1 MTNPCGG
8 GGERCAVAIMA
19 KAPSAGRV
27 KTRLSPL
34 LSPQEARDLGC
45 CFLADM
51 TANIALAAREA
62 AIDAYIAFAPAGS
75 ETAFASIAAP
85 GTAFVLADGS
95 RAAPPGVEGIGAC
108 LLQAACALSE
118 NGYGV
123 VVLLNSDSPTLP
135 TALLVEAVRHLLAA
149 RDRVVLGPSCDGG
162 YYLIGLKHPHAA
174 LFRDIDWST
183 ERVVAQTRQRAQGLG
198 LELVELK
205 PWYDVDDP
213 RSLQRL
219 VDELASAP
227 PSTPGLA
234 YPAPV
239 TRAFLRHNTIAD
251 RLALHG
257 IGVAR
262 VPSAGPAPGSGQVAG
277 AVEPST

>member
-8 GGERCAVAIMA
+8 RGERCAVAIMA

-34 LSPQEARDLGC
+34 LSPHEARDLGC

-75 ETAFASIAAP
+75 EAAFASIAAP
-85 GTAFVLADGS
+85 GTAFV
-95 RAAPPGVEGIGAC
+95 AAPPGVEGIGAS

-118 NGYGV
+118 NGYGA

-174 LFRDIDWST
+174 LFRAIDWST
-183 ERVVAQTRQRAQGLG
+183 ERVAAQTRQRAQGLG
-198 LELVELK
+198 LERVELA

-219 VDELASAP
+219 VDELVSAP
-227 PSTPGLA
+227 ASTPGLA
-234 YPAPV
+234 YPAPA
-239 TRAFLRHNTIAD
+239 TRAFLRHNAIAD

-262 VPSAGPAPGSGQVAG
+262 APSAGPAPGSAQAAG
-277 AVEPST
+277 AAEPSP